1 MGGIVLNKELLK
13 GNIDLLILSVVKE
26 KESYGYEISKTIKD
40 KTGGEF
46 EIQEATLYL
55 SLKRLEKQGAVSST
69 WGNESHGGRRKY
81 YAITDSGVQLL
92 NRLIKDWKKVTEMVK
107 RFI

>member
-1 MGGIVLNKELLK
+1 MCMMLNKELLK

-26 KESYGYEISKTIKD
+26 KESYGYEISKTIKE
-40 KTGGEF
+40 KTEGDF

-55 SLKRLEKQGAVSST
+55 SLKRLEKQGAISSS

-81 YAITDSGVQLL
+81 YAITDEGIRLL
-92 NRLIKDWKKVTEMVK
+92 DNIIEDWKKVSEIVK

>member
-1 MGGIVLNKELLK
+1 MLNKELLK

-26 KESYGYEISKTIKD
+26 KESYGYEISKTIKE
-40 KTGGEF
+40 KTEGEF

-55 SLKRLEKQGAVSST
+55 SLKRLEKQGAVSAS

-81 YAITDSGVQLL
+81 YATTDEGVQLL
-92 NRLIKDWKKVTEMVK
+92 DSIIKDWKKVTEMVK

>member
-1 MGGIVLNKELLK
+1 MMLNKELLK

-26 KESYGYEISKTIKD
+26 KESYGYEISKTIKE
-40 KTGGEF
+40 KTEGDF

-55 SLKRLEKQGAVSST
+55 SLKRLEKQGAISSS

-81 YAITDSGVQLL
+81 YAITDEGIQLL
-92 NRLIKDWKKVTEMVK
+92 DNIIEDWKKVSEIVK

>member
-1 MGGIVLNKELLK
+1 MNKEMLK
-13 GNIDLLILSVVKE
+13 GMIDLLILSVLNE
-26 KESYGYEISKTIKD
+26 KDNYGYEISKAIKER
-40 KTGGEF
+40 TEGAF

-55 SLKRLEKQGAVSST
+55 SLKRLEKQNAIAGY

-81 YAITDSGVQLL
+81 YTITDDGKELFSKFIQ
-92 NRLIKDWKKVTEMVK
+92 DWRQMSTIVE

>member
-1 MGGIVLNKELLK
+1 MMLNKELLK

-26 KESYGYEISKTIKD
+26 KESYGYEISKTIKE
-40 KTGGEF
+40 KTEGDF

-55 SLKRLEKQGAVSST
+55 SLKRLEKQGAISSS

-81 YAITDSGVQLL
+81 YAITDEGIRLL
-92 NRLIKDWKKVTEMVK
+92 DNIIEDWKKVSEIVK

>member
-1 MGGIVLNKELLK
+1 MCMMLNKELLK

-26 KESYGYEISKTIKD
+26 KESYGYEISKTIKE
-40 KTGGEF
+40 KTEGDF

-55 SLKRLEKQGAVSST
+55 SLKRLEKQGAISSS

-81 YAITDSGVQLL
+81 YAITDEGIRLL
-92 NRLIKDWKKVTEMVK
+92 DNIIEDWKKVSEIVK
-107 RFI
+107 RFL

>member
-1 MGGIVLNKELLK
+1 MMLNKELLK

-26 KESYGYEISKTIKD
+26 KESYGYEISKTIKG
-40 KTGGEF
+40 KTEGDF

-55 SLKRLEKQGAVSST
+55 SLKRLEKQGAISSS

-81 YAITDSGVQLL
+81 YAITDEGIRLL
-92 NRLIKDWKKVTEMVK
+92 DNIIEDWKKVSEIVK

>member
-1 MGGIVLNKELLK
+1 MNKELLK

-26 KESYGYEISKTIKD
+26 KESYGYEISMTIKD
-40 KTGGEF
+40 KTVGEY

-55 SLKRLEKQGAVSST
+55 SLKRLEKQGAVASS
-69 WGNESHGGRRKY
+69 WGKESHGGRRKY
-81 YAITDSGVQLL
+81 YAITDEGVQLL
-92 NRLIKDWKKVTEMVK
+92 DHLISDWKKVMEMVK

>member
-1 MGGIVLNKELLK
+1 MSKELLK

-26 KESYGYEISKTIKD
+26 KESYGYEISKTIKE
-40 KTGGEF
+40 KTEGEF

-55 SLKRLEKQGAVSST
+55 SLKRLEKQGAVSSS
-69 WGNESHGGRRKY
+69 WGKESHGGRRKY
-81 YAITDSGVQLL
+81 YSITDEGVQLL
-92 NRLIKDWKKVTEMVK
+92 ENIIRDWKKVTGMVK

>member
-1 MGGIVLNKELLK
+1 MLNKELLK

-26 KESYGYEISKTIKD
+26 KESYGYEISKTIKE
-40 KTGGEF
+40 KTEGDF

-55 SLKRLEKQGAVSST
+55 SLKRLEKQGAISSS

-81 YAITDSGVQLL
+81 YAITDEGIRLL
-92 NRLIKDWKKVTEMVK
+92 DNIIEDWKKVSEIVK
-107 RFI
+107 RFL

>member
-1 MGGIVLNKELLK
+1 MNKELLK

-40 KTGGEF
+40 KTEGEY

-55 SLKRLEKQGAVSST
+55 SLKRLEKQGAVVSS
-69 WGNESHGGRRKY
+69 WGKESHGGRRKY
-81 YAITDSGVQLL
+81 YAITAEGVQLL
-92 NRLIKDWKKVTEMVK
+92 DHLISDWKKVTHMVK
-107 RFI
+107 QFI

>member
-1 MGGIVLNKELLK
+1 MNKELLK

-26 KESYGYEISKTIKD
+26 KESYGYEISKTIKE
-40 KTGGEF
+40 KTAGEF

-55 SLKRLEKQGAVSST
+55 SLKRLEKQGALSSS
-69 WGNESHGGRRKY
+69 WGNETQGGRRKY
-81 YAITDSGVQLL
+81 YAITDEGVQILES
-92 NRLIKDWKKVTEMVK
+92 LIDDWKKVTEMVK

>member
-1 MGGIVLNKELLK
+1 MMLNKELLK

-26 KESYGYEISKTIKD
+26 KESYGYEISKTIKE
-40 KTGGEF
+40 KTEGDF

-55 SLKRLEKQGAVSST
+55 SLKRLEKQGAISSS

-81 YAITDSGVQLL
+81 YAITDEGIRLL
-92 NRLIKDWKKVTEMVK
+92 DNIIEDWKKVSEIVK
-107 RFI
+107 RFL